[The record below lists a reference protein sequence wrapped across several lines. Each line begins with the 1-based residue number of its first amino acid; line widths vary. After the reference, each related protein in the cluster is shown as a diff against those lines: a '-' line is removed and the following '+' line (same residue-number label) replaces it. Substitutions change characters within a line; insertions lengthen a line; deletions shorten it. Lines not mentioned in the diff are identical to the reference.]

1 MCIHAVRLCPGCGAA
16 TDFRDL
22 DTCDQALHCPE
33 TRSYELPLRRE
44 HFQKWDCPTSECA
57 FNNTHLRDV
66 EREYLLARL
75 AQKGGDPEALIPPLT
90 ADELALLMTIDE
102 TAPVP
107 HLRVHVPPDTAHGSS
122 SAQVANVT
130 NHSNDGLDI

>member
-16 TDFRDL
+16 TNFRDL
-22 DTCDQALHCPE
+22 DACDQALHCPE

-44 HFQKWDCPTSECA
+44 HFHKWDCPTPECA

-66 EREYLLARL
+66 EREYLLVRL

-90 ADELALLMTIDE
+90 ADGEFC
-102 TAPVP
+102 
-107 HLRVHVPPDTAHGSS
+107 G
-122 SAQVANVT
+122 
-130 NHSNDGLDI
+130 